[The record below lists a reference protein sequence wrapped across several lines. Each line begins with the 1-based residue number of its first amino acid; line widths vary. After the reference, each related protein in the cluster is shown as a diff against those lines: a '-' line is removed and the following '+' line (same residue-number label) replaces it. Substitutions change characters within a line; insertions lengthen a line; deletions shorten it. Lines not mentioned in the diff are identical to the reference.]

1 MIRELRS
8 FWQDENGTEIVEWIL
23 VTAILLAAGV
33 PVLIYIGEA
42 LKAAFEKILE
52 ELGGRPPVT
61 PTP

>member
-33 PVLIYIGEA
+33 PVLIQIGNA
-42 LKAAFEKILE
+42 LKAAFQAILD
-52 ELGGRPPVT
+52 ELQGLL
-61 PTP
+61 